1 MSSGKIKGESKIVMI
16 PVFQISVNKSQ
27 PRKIF
32 NRDDIRYL
40 ARSIELNGILQ
51 PLTVRDI
58 SPFEYE
64 LISGERRLR
73 AAVMAG
79 FSFVP
84 CIVVHCSERQSA
96 VYGLIENLQR
106 EELSYFEQAEAVNVL
121 ITEFNFTTEK
131 AARQLGK
138 SEGSVI
144 NKLKLLKY
152 TYEERKILIES
163 NLSEHH
169 ALSLLKIQDV
179 NIRKKITKN
188 VINNNL
194 NVIQTDELVQKII
207 DPDDDLKKSKHKFVI
222 KDIRVFYNT
231 IDKAVSTMRQ
241 SGINAT
247 EEKTETDEFVEYRI
261 RITK

>member
-1 MSSGKIKGESKIVMI
+1 MGSGKIKGESRIMMI

-27 PRKIF
+27 PRKVF
-32 NRDDIRYL
+32 SRDDIRYL

-106 EELSYFEQAEAVNVL
+106 EELSYFEQAEAINIL
-121 ITEFNFTTEK
+121 INEFNFSTEK

-144 NKLKLLKY
+144 NKLKLLRY
-152 TYEERKILIES
+152 TYEERKNITEN

-169 ALSLLKIQDV
+169 ALSLLRIQDV
-179 NIRKKITKN
+179 NIRKKITQN

-194 NVIQTDELVQKII
+194 NVIQTDELVEKII
-207 DPDDDLKKSKHKFVI
+207 DPDDSLKKNKHKIVI
-222 KDIRVFYNT
+222 KDIRLFYNT
-231 IDKAVSTMRQ
+231 INKAVSTMRQ

>member
-1 MSSGKIKGESKIVMI
+1 MGSGKIKGESKIMMI

-27 PRKIF
+27 PRKVF
-32 NRDDIRYL
+32 SRDDIRYL

-106 EELSYFEQAEAVNVL
+106 EELSYFEQAEAINIL
-121 ITEFNFTTEK
+121 INEFNFSTEK

-138 SEGSVI
+138 SEGCVI

-152 TYEERKILIES
+152 TYDERKNLTEN

-169 ALSLLKIQDV
+169 ALSRLKIQDV
-179 NIRKKITKN
+179 NIRKRITKN

-207 DPDDDLKKSKHKFVI
+207 DPDDSLKKSRHKVVI
-222 KDIRVFYNT
+222 KDIRLFYNT

-247 EEKTETDEFVEYRI
+247 EEKTETDEFVEYKI